1 MSKIFRRRDQ
11 VEWNSRHLS
20 RLDPNSGKLQLRVF
34 RFGFLQDGNARV
46 GVFPQREEIFVVGQ
60 RSGADG
66 ICATRI
72 VPNFPICIA
81 LNQSNFEPPTTSV
94 QFKNICI

>member
-1 MSKIFRRRDQ
+1 MI
-11 VEWNSRHLS
+11 SRHLS

-34 RFGFLQDGNARV
+34 RFGFLQDGNVRV
-46 GVFPQREEIFVVGQ
+46 GVFPQREEIFVGGQ

-81 LNQSNFEPPTTSV
+81 LNQSNLEPAITSV
-94 QFKNICI
+94 QFENICI

>member
-1 MSKIFRRRDQ
+1 MSG
-11 VEWNSRHLS
+11 SAS
-20 RLDPNSGKLQLRVF
+20 
-34 RFGFLQDGNARV
+34 
-46 GVFPQREEIFVVGQ
+46 FPQREEIFVGGQ

-66 ICATRI
+66 ICATGI

-81 LNQSNFEPPTTSV
+81 LNQSNLEPATTSV

>member
-1 MSKIFRRRDQ
+1 
-11 VEWNSRHLS
+11 
-20 RLDPNSGKLQLRVF
+20 LQLSVF
-34 RFGFLQDGNARV
+34 RFGFLQDGNVRV
-46 GVFPQREEIFVVGQ
+46 GVFPQREEIFVGGQ

-81 LNQSNFEPPTTSV
+81 SNQSNFEPATTSV
-94 QFKNICI
+94 QLKTFASKLCG

>member
-1 MSKIFRRRDQ
+1 MSATSVQFTVAAHIMAALGYF
-11 VEWNSRHLS
+11 H
-20 RLDPNSGKLQLRVF
+20 GK
-34 RFGFLQDGNARV
+34 
-46 GVFPQREEIFVVGQ
+46 EIFVGGQ

-81 LNQSNFEPPTTSV
+81 LNQSNLEPAITSV
-94 QFKNICI
+94 QFENICI